1 MKRTFDFIKSMIVGG
16 IIFFIPLI
24 ILIVI
29 VQKAFQIS
37 AALVVPIIKLLDVTQ
52 IFGIGV
58 EIVISFVIILFI
70 LYIGGLIS
78 KTSAAKK
85 IILKIENNLL
95 SKVPGYDLI
104 KKTSE
109 SFVGFESENSLP
121 TVLAR
126 IEDAWQLAFLIEE
139 IENENYAVYIPGTPN
154 PLSGSVYFLEKERIK
169 KTTIP
174 MKDAMKCLRGLGT
187 GSSKL
192 LKGYL

>member
-16 IIFFIPLI
+16 IVFFIPLI

-29 VQKAFQIS
+29 LQKAFQLS
-37 AALVVPIIKLLDVTQ
+37 AVLVVPIIKLLNVTQ
-52 IFGIGV
+52 IFGIGA
-58 EIVISFVIILFI
+58 EIIISIILI
-70 LYIGGLIS
+70 LFLLYMGGLIS

-85 IILKIENNLL
+85 IISKLEDNLL

-109 SFVGFESENSLP
+109 SFAGFDAENSLT

-139 IENENYAVYIPGTPN
+139 MEGENYAVYIPGTPN

-174 MKDAMKCLRGLGT
+174 MKDAMKCLRGLGS
-187 GSSKL
+187 GSNNL
-192 LKGYL
+192 LKSYL

>member
-16 IIFFIPLI
+16 IVFFIPLI

-29 VQKAFQIS
+29 LQKAFQLS
-37 AALVVPIIKLLDVTQ
+37 AVLVVPIIKLLNVTQ
-52 IFGIGV
+52 IFGIGA
-58 EIVISFVIILFI
+58 EIIISIILI
-70 LYIGGLIS
+70 LFLLYLGGLIS

-85 IILKIENNLL
+85 IISKLEDNLL

-109 SFVGFESENSLP
+109 SYAGFDAENSLT

-139 IENENYAVYIPGTPN
+139 MEGENYAVYIPGTPN

-174 MKDAMKCLRGLGT
+174 MKDAMKCLRGLGA
-187 GSSKL
+187 GSNNL

>member
-16 IIFFIPLI
+16 IVFFIPLI

-29 VQKAFQIS
+29 LQKAFQLS
-37 AALVVPIIKLLDVTQ
+37 AVLVVPIIKLLNVTQ
-52 IFGIGV
+52 IFGIGA
-58 EIVISFVIILFI
+58 EIIISIILI
-70 LYIGGLIS
+70 LFLLYLGGLIS

-85 IILKIENNLL
+85 IISKLEDNLL

-109 SFVGFESENSLP
+109 SFAGFDSENSLT

-139 IENENYAVYIPGTPN
+139 MEGENYAVYIPGTPN

-174 MKDAMKCLRGLGT
+174 MKDAMKCLRGLGS
-187 GSSKL
+187 GSNNL
-192 LKGYL
+192 LKSYL